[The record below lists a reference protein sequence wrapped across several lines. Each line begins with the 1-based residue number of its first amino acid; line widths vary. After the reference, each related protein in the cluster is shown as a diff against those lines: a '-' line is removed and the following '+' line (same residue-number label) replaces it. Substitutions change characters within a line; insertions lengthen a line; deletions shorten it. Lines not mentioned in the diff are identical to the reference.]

1 VRTQDADFLSN
12 SVKQLAALPDC
23 QGEVDI
29 VSQRSSLVPETGRLA
44 SQSREDLISRYQR
57 RVFAVIYR
65 MTGRHS
71 EVDDL
76 CQETF
81 LQIFRSL
88 PGFRE
93 GTDLDAWVYR
103 IAMNVSI
110 DYHRRRSKEKGAM
123 EILERSASK
132 NDEEGP
138 DQEKQAAVRKA
149 LDVLPAAQKSV
160 VVLRLFEGLSHDE
173 IASILE
179 IPAATV
185 RWRLHSAL
193 EKLESLLGR
202 YLDV

>member
-1 VRTQDADFLSN
+1 MGAQEADFFLD
-12 SVKQLAALPDC
+12 SVKHLTDLSDC
-23 QGEVDI
+23 QGEVDH
-29 VSQRSSLVPETGRLA
+29 VSSGSAVVPETGRIA

-110 DYHRRRSKEKGAM
+110 DYHRRRSKEKGAI
-123 EILERSASK
+123 EVLGRNGSK
-132 NDEEGP
+132 NEEELPDEE
-138 DQEKQAAVRKA
+138 KHAAVRKA

-160 VVLRLFEGLSHDE
+160 VVLRLFEGLSHEE
-173 IASILE
+173 IAAILE